1 MKKISNIQ
9 GVLRPF
15 GKISLTLFFLIM
27 ALHTL
32 EASSNFQVKKLTI
45 DLDSA
50 PMESVFNE
58 IEHKTGYSFLFNNKD
73 INLKRKVSVKFTDE
87 EIHSALDELLSDES
101 VDYEFLD
108 NHIILKSIPETKA
121 VRVVEVAEPQSEVSG
136 LVTDADGLPLPGV
149 SIVVKGTTRGTST
162 DMDGNYAIR
171 ATAGEVLVFSY
182 LGFNSVEITLGA
194 SSKVDV
200 KMQEGTSAL
209 DEVVVTAQGIKRQKK
224 ALGYAV
230 SSVDAA
236 VIESKPEADVSR
248 ILTGKVSGVEINAG
262 GGFLGSYANI
272 IIRSKNSI
280 SGSNQP
286 LFIIDGAPISGGRSF
301 DIDPNNIASIDV
313 LKGLAASTLY
323 GQDGRNGI
331 IVIQTKTGQAG
342 ALLNRKFEITASTT
356 TSFLEVANLPEF
368 QNKYGQG
375 GDNTINTTFFGNW
388 GAAFNNQVVPHHLSI
403 ASYNASFPQYKDATT
418 IYQPYKNNVSD
429 FFDIGRGQTTSVLIN
444 KNFDSGNAQKCR

>member
-73 INLKRKVSVKFTDE
+73 INPKRKVSVKFTDE

-356 TSFLEVANLPEF
+356 TSFL
-368 QNKYGQG
+368 
-375 GDNTINTTFFGNW
+375 
-388 GAAFNNQVVPHHLSI
+388 
-403 ASYNASFPQYKDATT
+403 
-418 IYQPYKNNVSD
+418 
-429 FFDIGRGQTTSVLIN
+429 
-444 KNFDSGNAQKCR
+444 